1 MIEVILP
8 KVDIAMTEGTIAVW
22 HKREGDAVKAGEP
35 LFDVM
40 TDKADVAVEAD
51 AAGTLWGV
59 TAQPGDTVKIGQ
71 VVAYI
76 LAPGEAPPIAVPVAE
91 ANVREQ
97 FAAHPTTNGG
107 QATASDA
114 RPTLNARLRA
124 TPLARKISREQGIDL
139 ALVSGSGPNGRISSQ
154 DVRTL
159 LARRAEA
166 PADPHSNGQGATSG
180 TIQTPDKQP
189 ALAPQ
194 SDDVTYIAFTG
205 LRRIVAERMTASV
218 RNAPHFTL
226 NVQVDAIEMV
236 TLRER
241 VAPAIERQIGVKPSF
256 TAILARAVAPLL
268 PAHPYLNA
276 TLEHDTIVLHRRAH
290 IGVAL
295 DRNDDL
301 LVPVIRDAH
310 RMTLAEIAAALH
322 DLSSRAR
329 DRKLTPDELR
339 GGTFTISNLGMYG
352 VDSFTAIINSPES
365 AILAV
370 GRLVETGVVRD
381 GALVVRPIVN
391 LTLSADHRIVNGAAA
406 ARFLTDL
413 RERLENPLLLL

>member
-76 LAPGEAPPIAVPVAE
+76 LAPGEALPQDLSGVA
-91 ANVREQ
+91 
-97 FAAHPTTNGG
+97 PTQSPLRTTPDRSEGK
-107 QATASDA
+107 TK
-114 RPTLNARLRA
+114 LRA

-139 ALVSGSGPNGRISSQ
+139 AQVSGSGPNGRISGQ
-154 DVRTL
+154 DVLTL
-159 LARRAEA
+159 LARRTEEPVEA
-166 PADPHSNGQGATSG
+166 HSNGQDVARPVV
-180 TIQTPDKQP
+180 QAPEHQPTP
-189 ALAPQ
+189 APQ
-194 SDDVTYIAFTG
+194 PDDVTYISLTG
-205 LRRIVAERMTASV
+205 LRKIVAERMTASI

-226 NVQVDAIEMV
+226 NVQADATEMV
-236 TLRER
+236 ALRER
-241 VAPAIERQIGVKPSF
+241 VAPAIERQTGVKPSF
-256 TAILARAVAPLL
+256 TAILVRAVASLL
-268 PAHPYLNA
+268 PAHPYLNV
-276 TLEHDTIVLHRRAH
+276 TLEHDIIALHRRAH

-352 VDSFTAIINSPES
+352 VDSFTAIINPPES

-370 GRLVETGVVRD
+370 GRIVETGVVRD
-381 GALVVRPIVN
+381 GALVVRPVVH

-406 ARFLTDL
+406 ARFLADL